1 MKKKGLGVVVCA
13 ISAAIMMA
21 GCGSSGTGSA
31 STEAG
36 SSAAGS
42 SAEATA
48 AATADG
54 TTQSEASYS
63 AESPL
68 TLQIGNGVDDEN
80 PQTIALNKF
89 GKALEEATGGRIK
102 YELFSNS
109 SIGSDEEMVEMV
121 RTNTLQMTEANIT
134 LKDYVPEMYAFGLPY
149 LFHNYE
155 DAYNYLTNADKAKEM
170 WSKLETDTNLKKM
183 AIYLNGS
190 RALTTK
196 GKSVKSPADLKG
208 VKIRSM
214 TSKVSQDTI
223 EALGGTPVPMA
234 YSELYVA
241 MQTGVVDGQDN
252 GISNVY
258 SSKFY
263 EVQDHFYK
271 TEHGYTIN
279 CVYINSDFYNSLTDE
294 DQAAFDQL
302 AKQYLEDEYSKDMDE
317 YYKTAEA
324 ALVENGMTIVEQS
337 EMDMQAFYDS
347 ADEMIEKNYMSDPTY
362 ADVVNDVKAFCGY
375 E

>member
-1 MKKKGLGVVVCA
+1 MKKKSLSMMMCA
-13 ISAAIMMA
+13 ITAAMMMA
-21 GCGSSGTGSA
+21 GCGSGSVKTTEADKTAGAGGTSA
-31 STEAG
+31 AESTEQPG
-36 SSAAGS
+36 
-42 SAEATA
+42 
-48 AATADG
+48 
-54 TTQSEASYS
+54 ASYS
-63 AESPL
+63 ADKPL

-80 PQTIALNKF
+80 PQTIALNDF

-109 SIGSDEEMVEMV
+109 AIGSDEEMAEMV
-121 RTNTLQMTEANIT
+121 RTNTLQMTEVNLT
-134 LKDYVPEMYAFGLPY
+134 LKDYEPEMYAFGLPY
-149 LFHNYE
+149 LFHSFE
-155 DAYNYLTNADKAKEM
+155 DAYKYLSESDKSKEM
-170 WSKLETDTNLKKM
+170 WEKLEEDTNLRKT

-196 GKSVKSPADLKG
+196 GKMVKSPADLKG

-214 TSKVSQDTI
+214 TSQVSQDTI

-252 GISNVY
+252 GLSNIY
-258 SSKFY
+258 TSKFY
-263 EVQDHFYK
+263 EVQDHFYR

-279 CVYINSDFYNSLTDE
+279 CVYVNSDFYHSLTDE
-294 DQAAFDQL
+294 DRTLFDTL
-302 AKQYLEDEYSKDMDE
+302 AKQYLEEEYSANMDE

-324 ALVENGMTIVEQS
+324 ALKENGMTIVEQS

-347 ADEMIEKNYMSDPTY
+347 ADTMIRNKYMSDPVY
-362 ADVVNDVKAFCGY
+362 QEIVDDVKAFCGY